1 MSKLFRQRL
10 TKHLSE
16 MARYLRYVFNDHF
29 VIALMFMVG
38 GLGFGYSN
46 GLKGLETG
54 IWWAPYVVI
63 FTLLLLLQLGRLA
76 TLMNDADVVFLL
88 PRERSMHA
96 YFINAKNYSEIMA
109 MLIQIVG
116 WFVLIPFIRVT
127 DDVSWLFLFEL
138 LVTQLILKDAFLERE
153 LVLRYQYRIKLIQ
166 SSILFKWLLPV
177 IVIGVS
183 YLVNP
188 VFGLVLA
195 IILNIG
201 IRYISFN
208 RWQKVQI
215 DWNKAIM
222 MENNR
227 MLGIYRFF
235 NLFTNVPSI
244 TGSVKRR
251 RYLDFIVNRIKPTR
265 ENTYLY
271 LFSRSIL
278 RGTEFGSLYLRLTL
292 LGMVLLVFIQQQ
304 WLIVVLTIL
313 FIYLIGFQLI
323 PSYFHFD
330 DIVFTHLYPI
340 NEKQKL
346 DNFSRTTA
354 IALSITAVLLAG
366 TTLIAQQD
374 WKTALISLVLE
385 GIEILLLVK
394 FYIPGRLLPNKS
406 SN

>member
-96 YFINAKNYSEIMA
+96 YFIKTKNYSEIMA
-109 MLIQIVG
+109 VLIQIMG

-153 LVLRYQYRIKLIQ
+153 LVLRYQYRIKIIQ

-251 RYLDFIVNRIKPTR
+251 RYLDFIVNRIKLTR

>member
-96 YFINAKNYSEIMA
+96 YFIKTKNYSEIMA
-109 MLIQIVG
+109 VLIQIMG

>member
-1 MSKLFRQRL
+1 
-10 TKHLSE
+10 
-16 MARYLRYVFNDHF
+16 
-29 VIALMFMVG
+29 
-38 GLGFGYSN
+38 
-46 GLKGLETG
+46 
-54 IWWAPYVVI
+54 
-63 FTLLLLLQLGRLA
+63 
-76 TLMNDADVVFLL
+76 
-88 PRERSMHA
+88 
-96 YFINAKNYSEIMA
+96 
-109 MLIQIVG
+109 
-116 WFVLIPFIRVT
+116 
-127 DDVSWLFLFEL
+127 
-138 LVTQLILKDAFLERE
+138 
-153 LVLRYQYRIKLIQ
+153 
-166 SSILFKWLLPV
+166 
-177 IVIGVS
+177 
-183 YLVNP
+183 
-188 VFGLVLA
+188 
-195 IILNIG
+195 
-201 IRYISFN
+201 
-208 RWQKVQI
+208 
-215 DWNKAIM
+215 
-222 MENNR
+222 

-330 DIVFTHLYPI
+330 DIVFTQLYPI

-346 DNFSRTTA
+346 DNFSRTTS
-354 IALSITAVLLAG
+354 IALCITAVLLAG